1 MLDYFNNIKPQMGS
15 IEYYPGLSSSAG
27 NTWQVWNK
35 PRGISMIQITCIGG
49 GGGGRT
55 GWKSLTGSGATRS
68 GGGGGGSG
76 GVSFV
81 TIPEFILPDI
91 LYVSAGAG
99 GAGGV
104 NSSSSGA
111 SAGSGGIGSYVSI
124 TRSTAAIYTI
134 CFANGGSGAVVGT
147 ESAGTGG
154 LAASVATAAATLL
167 SAQGYLFAFA
177 GQAGSSGN
185 ITTGT
190 SITYP
195 TTGLLLSGGA
205 CGGGGIAA
213 AGQNITA
220 PASQTSVY
228 NIFQTII
235 GGSNDLSGLDG
246 SSGIELYQPLLS
258 TGGSGGGSSTSAID
272 SGGSGGNGGAG
283 GFGSGGG
290 GGGAGPT
297 STTISSTNLGGKGG
311 SGLVIINCW

>member
-1 MLDYFNNIKPQMGS
+1 MPISVNGANGITFADGS
-15 IEYYPGLSSSAG
+15 IQNTGAAG
-27 NTWQVWNK
+27 FGFKNRVIN
-35 PRGISMIQITCIGG
+35 
-49 GGGGRT
+49 
-55 GWKSLTGSGATRS
+55 GAMVINQRS
-68 GGGGGGSG
+68 W
-76 GVSFV
+76 
-81 TIPEFILPDI
+81 
-91 LYVSAGAG
+91 
-99 GAGGV
+99 
-104 NSSSSGA
+104 
-111 SAGSGGIGSYVSI
+111 
-124 TRSTAAIYTI
+124 
-134 CFANGGSGAVVGT
+134 
-147 ESAGTGG
+147 
-154 LAASVATAAATLL
+154 
-167 SAQGYLFAFA
+167 
-177 GQAGSSGN
+177 SGN

-220 PASQTSVY
+220 PASQTTVY
-228 NIFQTII
+228 DIFQTII
-235 GGSNDLSGLDG
+235 GGSNGLSGLDG

-258 TGGSGGGSSTSAID
+258 TGGSGGGSSNSAID